1 MPDNLL
7 PLIWF
12 FPIAF
17 ILHDFE
23 ELILFEPWL
32 KRHAPLIRALVEKRA
47 PRFVQQQIGVIL
59 EKTSPQFAVPIG
71 LIFLLTV
78 LVTFLLTSF
87 SIAAPFYLASSLY
100 FLHGFLH
107 IGQALVLRRYI
118 PALLTSIVVVLPYGA
133 LLFWNVLAA
142 RLLTI
147 PELLSYFGFAAL
159 LAAPF
164 ILVMH
169 VLGDAVYKV
178 VIKLAL
184 R

>member
-1 MPDNLL
+1 MPENILL
-7 PLIWF
+7 LVWF

-32 KRHAPLIRALVEKRA
+32 KHNAPLIRTLIEKRA
-47 PRFVQQQIGVIL
+47 PRLIQERLATIL
-59 EKTSPQFAVPIG
+59 EKTSPQFAAPIG

-78 LVTFLLTSF
+78 LVTLLLTSF
-87 SIAAPFYLASSLY
+87 GVAGPFYLASSLY
-100 FLHGFLH
+100 FLHGFMH
-107 IGQALVLRRYI
+107 IGQAVAVRKYI
-118 PALLTSIVVVLPYGA
+118 PALLTSIFVVLPYGA
-133 LLFWNVLAA
+133 LLFWNLLAA
-142 RLLTI
+142 QLLTV
-147 PELLSYFGFAAL
+147 PELLAYFLVAAL
-159 LAAPF
+159 LAVPF

-169 VLGDAVYKV
+169 VVGEMVYRV